1 MQIRIVKKVEA
12 IKISEIKYIS
22 QFHVQLILYT
32 YKKIIAKLIN
42 FIWTR
47 HFWPGI
53 FKSFW
58 STMMLPFHIFV
69 LPKCRATFLI
79 YSISFFLYKANFF
92 LTWVSNCYIEP
103 PSFLMNHLDQSR
115 AIESC
120 YNPLLGKKNPKSQ
133 AKDQNI
139 DEGSENTS
147 IRVQILHFEVE
158 SSSEGLRMLR

>member
-1 MQIRIVKKVEA
+1 MK
-12 IKISEIKYIS
+12 SDIS
-22 QFHVQLILYT
+22 QFHVIVLILYT
-32 YKKIIAKLIN
+32 YKKLIAKLIN

-53 FKSFW
+53 FKLFW
-58 STMMLPFHIFV
+58 STMMLPFDIFFCQNIEQ
-69 LPKCRATFLI
+69 LFYLQYI
-79 YSISFFLYKANFF
+79 FFLYKANFFF